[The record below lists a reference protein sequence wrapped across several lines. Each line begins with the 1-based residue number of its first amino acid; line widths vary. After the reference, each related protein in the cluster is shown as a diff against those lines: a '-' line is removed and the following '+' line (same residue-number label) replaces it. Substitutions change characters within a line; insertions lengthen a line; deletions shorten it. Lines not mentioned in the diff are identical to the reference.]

1 MKHSQLE
8 ERPDAGMEFEYCI
21 PNELSPQEYRS
32 EAPVHG
38 TTRITELLFAND
50 EAIFAN
56 SIEDM
61 NTILEIY
68 NWTFP
73 CLGLKM

>member
-1 MKHSQLE
+1 MKHTHILRQEVLK

-32 EAPVHG
+32 EAPVHE

-50 EAIFAN
+50 EAIFGN

-68 NWTFP
+68 N
-73 CLGLKM
+73 